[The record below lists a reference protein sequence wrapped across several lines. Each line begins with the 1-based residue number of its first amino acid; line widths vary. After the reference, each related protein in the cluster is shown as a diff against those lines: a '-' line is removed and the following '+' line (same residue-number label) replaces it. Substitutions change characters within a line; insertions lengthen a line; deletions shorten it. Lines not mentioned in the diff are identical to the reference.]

1 MTRITRMLATRLRR
15 IASPSRLPHTARTA
29 AAEAWGRLEAS
40 LTAPVVAPGDA
51 RRQEWVQEGTR
62 LSITL
67 IGQQGRGALARILA
81 ACDGDVHQSNEAVR
95 IALSLAVSLGHR
107 A

>member
-15 IASPSRLPHTARTA
+15 IALPSRVAGTPRTS
-29 AAEAWGRLEAS
+29 AAEAWTRLELAP
-40 LTAPVVAPGDA
+40 TAPTLAPSA
-51 RRQEWVQEGTR
+51 TRRRELVQEGTR

-67 IGQQGRGALARILA
+67 VGQQGRGALARILA
-81 ACDGDVHQSNEAVR
+81 TCDGDVHQAGEAVR
-95 IALSLAVSLGHR
+95 IAIAMAATLGHT

>member
-15 IASPSRLPHTARTA
+15 IASPPRATMTARTSA
-29 AAEAWGRLEAS
+29 SEAWLRLDQA
-40 LTAPVVAPGDA
+40 LATTTLAPHDV
-51 RRQEWVQEGTR
+51 RRREWIQEGTR

-67 IGQQGRGALARILA
+67 IGQQGRGAIARVLA
-81 ACDGDVHQSNEAVR
+81 ACDGNISEAGDAVR
-95 IALSLAVSLGHR
+95 IALSVGATLGHT